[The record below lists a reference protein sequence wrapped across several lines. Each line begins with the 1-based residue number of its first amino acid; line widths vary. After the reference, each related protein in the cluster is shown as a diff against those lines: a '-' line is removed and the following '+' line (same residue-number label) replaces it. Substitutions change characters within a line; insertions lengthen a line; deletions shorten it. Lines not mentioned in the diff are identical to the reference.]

1 MSHRGAS
8 AFKPFVTVSREIA
21 RGTGGTTTIPPADRA
36 QVFIDFDGTITQVDV
51 IDDLIRR
58 YAVDDSWKTVE
69 EQWQRGEIGSRECL
83 SREFDVIRV
92 SPADLSAFLAEVPL
106 DPGAREL
113 FSLLREHRVP
123 VSVLSDGV
131 DLFINH
137 ILDSAGLGS
146 VIVRSNAIERHGDR
160 LRLVCPHHVPSCP
173 VGAAH
178 CKCASAQ
185 LLQEQGR
192 RSIYIGDGRS
202 DLCAA
207 RKAGCVFAK
216 GALAASL
223 KNCGTP
229 CTSFS
234 SLTDVRAILDNAWSG
249 VHA

>member
-1 MSHRGAS
+1 M
-8 AFKPFVTVSREIA
+8 
-21 RGTGGTTTIPPADRA
+21 
-36 QVFIDFDGTITQVDV
+36 FIDFDGTITQVDV
-51 IDDLIRR
+51 IDELIRR
-58 YAVDDSWKTVE
+58 YAIDDSWKIVE

-92 SPADLSAFLAEVPL
+92 APAELTAFLAEIPL

-113 FSLLREHRVP
+113 FLLLRQHGVP

-131 DLFINH
+131 DLFINQ
-137 ILDSAGLGS
+137 ILSSAGLGG
-146 VIVRSNAIERHGDR
+146 VTVRSNTIEYRGDR

-185 LLQEQGR
+185 LLMEPGR

-207 RKAGCVFAK
+207 RKADSVFAK
-216 GALAASL
+216 GVLAASL
-223 KNCGTP
+223 ASCGTP
-229 CTSFS
+229 YTMFDGLAEVSA
-234 SLTDVRAILDNAWSG
+234 VLDSAWSG
-249 VHA
+249 VPA